1 MRRAFPALAGRAN
14 DEDGV
19 AQGVDGEE
27 WMLASLIFALVCS
40 QAPSADAASP
50 SPPAPQV
57 SAPSTAPA
65 APTPDRWFLM
75 KELQGTWEGDLLD
88 TNRMQVY
95 GWTDMSY
102 TFSSDRAS
110 NLPMGFNDRANEFL
124 LQQNWLRFERTVNTD
139 TTTPT
144 FGFRNDWI
152 LPGADYTFTLPRGL
166 LNGQLTANNGLP
178 NRYGIDPIQFYGE
191 AYFPNVGKGM
201 DVKVG
206 RFFSQYG
213 VESTPAVENFF
224 LSHSYTD
231 VYDPFTHTGVLTTTK
246 LTDAWSVQAGIS
258 MGSDNFFDSTTT
270 PTFLGSVKWGP
281 PSGNDYV
288 LFCVIVSKDPF
299 PHGEHFS
306 NPDVFDIVWMH
317 KINPRLT
324 YYYESIFGLL
334 TNVPNKGSANWYS
347 VLNYF
352 NYTCTPRLSATTRL
366 ECFVDAQGARTGFA
380 GPYTA
385 ATTGLQ
391 FKLRK
396 GITFR
401 PELRY
406 DYNAE
411 STPFEGKHGLFTAAS
426 DVIIRW

>member
-1 MRRAFPALAGRAN
+1 MPGYLLIAAVLSLG
-14 DEDGV
+14 
-19 AQGVDGEE
+19 Q
-27 WMLASLIFALVCS
+27 ASAT
-40 QAPSADAASP
+40 
-50 SPPAPQV
+50 PAP
-57 SAPSTAPA
+57 APTPAPA
-65 APTPDRWFLM
+65 TPAPDRWFLM

-110 NLPMGFNDRANEFL
+110 NLPLGFDYRANEFL

-139 TTTPT
+139 ATTPT

-152 LPGADYTFTLPRGL
+152 LPGADYFFTLPRGL
-166 LNGQLTANNGLP
+166 FNGQLTANNGLP
-178 NRYGIDPIQFYGE
+178 NRYGVDPIQFYGE
-191 AYFPNVGKGM
+191 AYFPNIGKGM

-246 LTDAWSVQAGIS
+246 LTDAWTVQAGLC
-258 MGSDNFFDSTTT
+258 MGSDNFFDVMT

-288 LFCVIVSKDPF
+288 LFCVIVSDGRF
-299 PHGEHFS
+299 HQQQNFY

-317 KINPRLT
+317 KINARLT
-324 YYYESIFGLL
+324 GYYESIFGCM
-334 TNVPNKGSANWYS
+334 TNVPNKGSVNWYS
-347 VLNYF
+347 ALGYL

-366 ECFVDAQGARTGFA
+366 ELFVDSQGQRTGFA
-380 GPYTA
+380 GPYQV

-391 FKLRK
+391 FRLRK
-396 GITFR
+396 GIIFR